1 MGISVKISLDQ
12 EELPDVLKP
21 RAISNNESG
30 KLEITWKDNS
40 GKRNARNND
49 IVFVAVYEAE
59 SDKWINKSDAALRD
73 SCCCIIEIHEF
84 SGKTVMPII
93 GLVSADG
100 ECFSD
105 CLVLDDVDVL

>member
-1 MGISVKISLDQ
+1 MGIFVKISMDQ
-12 EELPDVLKP
+12 EALPDILKP
-21 RAISNNESG
+21 RAISNESG

-40 GKRNARNND
+40 GKRNARSND

-73 SCCCIIEIHEF
+73 SCCCTIKVREF
-84 SGKTVMPII
+84 GGKTVMPII

-100 ECFSD
+100 ECFSE